1 MKLFA
6 VYSETTNGF
15 LEFVNNAGEMVF
27 TGMNY
32 KNTNYL
38 TYGHLF
44 LSDDIIQSMEE
55 MELSTNLIG
64 IDFQLQSV
72 IFPKEITDTT
82 TEKEIKEAIFK
93 LFNKIVKGKEKRN
106 FQLLNY
112 VFDVVAYNFF
122 DE

>member
-38 TYGHLF
+38 QIKRPRMIFHTLF
-44 LSDDIIQSMEE
+44 VSNFFPAQNFVFFFLHKIQKDS
-55 MELSTNLIG
+55 LGT
-64 IDFQLQSV
+64 
-72 IFPKEITDTT
+72 
-82 TEKEIKEAIFK
+82 IKEHLIT
-93 LFNKIVKGKEKRN
+93 VKRILQEK
-106 FQLLNY
+106 
-112 VFDVVAYNFF
+112 
-122 DE
+122 